1 MGKDLANLM
10 LKIFFA
16 GGIYINKVKP
26 ARSFY
31 TFPPP

>member
-10 LKIFFA
+10 LQIFFA

-26 ARSFY
+26 AFSLY
-31 TFPPP
+31 SFPPP